1 MSEQDTLFQ
10 TALAMLRTQLD
21 AIDEQL
27 LALVAQRAAIV
38 EQVDA
43 LKAAH
48 GVAFRDPAR
57 EQQLADALVHTARER
72 YGNALRDN
80 DVRALVD
87 AVLAACRP
95 STHADGPLNT

>member
-21 AIDEQL
+21 AIDEHL
-27 LALVAQRAAIV
+27 LALVAQRAAMV

-48 GVAFRDPAR
+48 GVPFRDPAR
-57 EQQLADALVHTARER
+57 EQQLVDALVSAARER
-72 YGNALRDN
+72 YGNTLRDD
-80 DVRALVD
+80 DVRTLMH

-95 STHADGPLNT
+95 ATRADGPLNT